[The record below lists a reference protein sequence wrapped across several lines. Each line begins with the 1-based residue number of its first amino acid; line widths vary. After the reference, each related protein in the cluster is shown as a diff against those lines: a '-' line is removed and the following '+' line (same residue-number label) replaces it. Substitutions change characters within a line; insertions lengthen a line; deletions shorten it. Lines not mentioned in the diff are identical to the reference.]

1 MVPQNALVYHQYTH
15 LWECKSQFWT
25 NHNIYTCYTYYTI
38 EFAGYVVCFF
48 LPLVPSKILK
58 SAIVKP
64 REKSPFAS
72 DRPHQPSLGLDI
84 DAVKSNMLLNI
95 TSLNTVYIYLNI
107 YIYVYIHVLTPLLE
121 PTKTIFP
128 LVFTWKIQCFWAV
141 ALVQGQNINTQDVVI
156 LWLQKRLRT

>member
-95 TSLNTVYIYLNI
+95 TSLNTIYIYLKI
-107 YIYVYIHVLTPLLE
+107 YIYMYIYMCSPPSWNLPKQYFHWYLHGKYNVFGLLRWYRD
-121 PTKTIFP
+121 KT
-128 LVFTWKIQCFWAV
+128 
-141 ALVQGQNINTQDVVI
+141 
-156 LWLQKRLRT
+156 

>member
-1 MVPQNALVYHQYTH
+1 MHWFIINIPICGSVNLSFEPT
-15 LWECKSQFWT
+15 T
-25 NHNIYTCYTYYTI
+25 IYTPVTPTI
-38 EFAGYVVCFF
+38 PLNLLVMLYVFF

-95 TSLNTVYIYLNI
+95 TSLNTI
-107 YIYVYIHVLTPLLE
+107 YIYIYIYKYIYMYIYMCSPPSWNLPKQYFHWYLHGKYNVFGLSRWYRD
-121 PTKTIFP
+121 KT
-128 LVFTWKIQCFWAV
+128 
-141 ALVQGQNINTQDVVI
+141 
-156 LWLQKRLRT
+156 

>member
-1 MVPQNALVYHQYTH
+1 MICPK
-15 LWECKSQFWT
+15 LWCPKMHWFIINIPICGSVNLSFGPT
-25 NHNIYTCYTYYTI
+25 TIYTPVTPTI
-38 EFAGYVVCFF
+38 PLNLLVMLYVFF

-95 TSLNTVYIYLNI
+95 TSLNTI
-107 YIYVYIHVLTPLLE
+107 YIYI
-121 PTKTIFP
+121 
-128 LVFTWKIQCFWAV
+128 
-141 ALVQGQNINTQDVVI
+141 
-156 LWLQKRLRT
+156 